1 MDWTWG
7 WTAVGAIATC
17 VLAGGVFL
25 AVRQQWES
33 RRRARIEYTE
43 KRMETLNT
51 QDVKE
56 GLRIAYWKKPSKL
69 NDLQKEEQDKLV
81 NVLELMQA
89 LGLLVKV
96 GLADKK
102 LAIVAHR
109 GKFIRCWYVLRQCI
123 CYERSNRGKY
133 GEGIEYLAKES
144 YKYQQKKF
152 PKEQWVKLDGTV
164 CEIDIS
170 KSCENSEE

>member
-7 WTAVGAIATC
+7 WTAVAAIATC
-17 VLAGGVFL
+17 VLAGGIFV
-25 AVRQQWES
+25 AVWQQWES
-33 RRRARIEYTE
+33 RRRARIEFTE
-43 KRMETLNT
+43 RRMETLNT

-56 GLRIAYWKKPSKL
+56 GLQIAYEKTPSKL
-69 NDLQKEEQDKLV
+69 NDLEEEEQAKLV
-81 NVLELMQA
+81 HVLELMQA
-89 LGLLVKV
+89 LGLLVEM
-96 GLADKK
+96 GYADKE

-133 GEGIEYLAKES
+133 GEGIEYLAKEA

-152 PKEQWVKLDGTV
+152 PKDKWAKLNNKV
-164 CEIDIS
+164 CEIDINE
-170 KSCENSEE
+170 SC

>member
-7 WTAVGAIATC
+7 WTAVAAIAIC

-56 GLRIAYWKKPSKL
+56 GLQIAYWKKPSKL
-69 NDLQKEEQDKLV
+69 NALKKEEQDKLV
-81 NVLELMQA
+81 HVLELMQA
-89 LGLLVKV
+89 LGLLVEV
-96 GLADKK
+96 GLADK
-102 LAIVAHR
+102 
-109 GKFIRCWYVLRQCI
+109 
-123 CYERSNRGKY
+123 
-133 GEGIEYLAKES
+133 
-144 YKYQQKKF
+144 
-152 PKEQWVKLDGTV
+152 
-164 CEIDIS
+164 
-170 KSCENSEE
+170 